1 MPRLGME
8 PIRKAALVKAA
19 IEEIGASST
28 LDVTVSQIAR
38 RAGVSSA
45 LAHHYFG
52 SKEEILLAAMR
63 DVLTQYCLEIRA
75 ALRGVQDPARR
86 LRVILHTS
94 FGPENF
100 RREIISAWLTF
111 WVMARAVPKAR
122 RLLTIYERRLQSNL
136 LCCLRPLTGPR
147 APELATATGALID
160 GVYLRTAL
168 SGDLPDGNAAV
179 SLIENM
185 IFAPAAGREGIS
197 TAAL

>member
-8 PIRKAALVKAA
+8 PIRKAALIKAA

-63 DVLTQYCLEIRA
+63 DVLTQYGLEIRA
-75 ALRGVQDPARR
+75 ALLGLEDPAQR
-86 LRVILHTS
+86 LRVILQTS
-94 FGPENF
+94 FGPQNF
-100 RREIISAWLTF
+100 RREVISAWLTF

-136 LCCLRPLTGPR
+136 LFCLRPLTGAR
-147 APELATATGALID
+147 ATELADATGALID

-168 SGDLPDGNAAV
+168 SGDLPDGEAAV
-179 SLIENM
+179 ALIESM
-185 IFAPAAGREGIS
+185 IFAR
-197 TAAL
+197 